1 MLSARASDGD
11 PLDPIDGVSPAG
23 PLVPYCTYCIRLCL
37 ILAEARV
44 PFELIL
50 IDHYA
55 KPQWFRDAYPPA
67 KTPAMQGTPGGV
79 DSGEWVGG
87 FSDLLERAVG
97 QSVQVA
103 RIARQRGPL
112 SLKDAETLCE
122 KLTSALVGGR
132 VLGSKYPAGKAY
144 ARQCLERA
152 GVLPEEYMSKSDD
165 ELSVTLG
172 GRAAEAV
179 TELEGHIT
187 ALKGPFIAGQTPDAS
202 DALVASVLLVAYN
215 LLESGVASLPDGKDS
230 FGSLGGPSLEGYLN
244 AWASRPSWVASY
256 RDCRILNATS
266 IRPIVASLVAKAP
279 DVCTPEEMFVCMQ
292 RARLADEYYQ
302 NAIAWETKR
311 ARTESR
317 NLAKESR
324 VPHARPDRW
333 DSRYKPVR
341 RDPSFRQSSRSG
353 KNVFMIK
360 EEPAKQSSLRQN
372 SFNSGRKILVQDEE
386 AVASPKSRRYRGGS
400 LTGDGNTSSR
410 SLADKLSLGG
420 TPTTSG
426 IGLTAPATPKPP
438 PAPAPQPVAPR
449 PAPVEKSIV
458 QPTPPPQPP
467 APPPV
472 QPPPPP
478 PVQAPPPPPPPV
490 QSPPPPPPHA
500 PVPAPPP
507 IPSAALAQPPVAQD
521 PAAAIKPQKSKKKKL
536 KTKTSATI
544 CI

>member
-1 MLSARASDGD
+1 
-11 PLDPIDGVSPAG
+11 
-23 PLVPYCTYCIRLCL
+23 
-37 ILAEARV
+37 
-44 PFELIL
+44 
-50 IDHYA
+50 
-55 KPQWFRDAYPPA
+55 
-67 KTPAMQGTPGGV
+67 
-79 DSGEWVGG
+79 
-87 FSDLLERAVG
+87 
-97 QSVQVA
+97 
-103 RIARQRGPL
+103 
-112 SLKDAETLCE
+112 
-122 KLTSALVGGR
+122 
-132 VLGSKYPAGKAY
+132 
-144 ARQCLERA
+144 
-152 GVLPEEYMSKSDD
+152 
-165 ELSVTLG
+165 
-172 GRAAEAV
+172 
-179 TELEGHIT
+179 
-187 ALKGPFIAGQTPDAS
+187 
-202 DALVASVLLVAYN
+202 
-215 LLESGVASLPDGKDS
+215 
-230 FGSLGGPSLEGYLN
+230 
-244 AWASRPSWVASY
+244 
-256 RDCRILNATS
+256 
-266 IRPIVASLVAKAP
+266 
-279 DVCTPEEMFVCMQ
+279 
-292 RARLADEYYQ
+292 LADEYYQ

-333 DSRYKPVR
+333 DSRYQPVR

-360 EEPAKQSSLRQN
+360 EEPAKQSSLRQR

-449 PAPVEKSIV
+449 PAPVERSIV